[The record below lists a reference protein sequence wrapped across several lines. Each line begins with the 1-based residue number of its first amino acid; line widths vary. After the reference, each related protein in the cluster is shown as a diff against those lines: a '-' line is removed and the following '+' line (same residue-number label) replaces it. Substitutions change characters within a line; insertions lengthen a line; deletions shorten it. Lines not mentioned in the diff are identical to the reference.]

1 MEKQQISL
9 ELRESSWSSRTNTGA
24 IIAHPVA
31 VEANMHGQM
40 D

>member
-9 ELRESSWSSRTNTGA
+9 ELRDSSWSSGANTGA

-31 VEANMHGQM
+31 VEAWMHGLM